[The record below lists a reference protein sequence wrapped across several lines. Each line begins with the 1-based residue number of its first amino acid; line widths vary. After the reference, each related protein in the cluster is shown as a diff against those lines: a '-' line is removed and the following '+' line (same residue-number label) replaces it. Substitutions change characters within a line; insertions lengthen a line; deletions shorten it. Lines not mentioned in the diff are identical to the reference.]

1 MLCRQL
7 ARSPHVRGHARSLG
21 GLRFA
26 SNLPLKERRVGV
38 IGLGNVGEALVK
50 KLQKTG

>member
-7 ARSPHVRGHARSLG
+7 ARSQHVRGHARS

-50 KLQKTG
+50 NLQKTG